1 MPGGTEQGNAP
12 ADLVERSDQPRLL
25 AGLRLAMLQAWP
37 DDAQSP
43 NWVLQ
48 AASLLHDHSSDAVK
62 ALAVL
67 RSVEH
72 AHMDAESK
80 RRFIQLRTAIQDIG
94 R

>member
-1 MPGGTEQGNAP
+1 MPGSTEQGNAL
-12 ADLVERSDQPRLL
+12 ADLTELSDQPRLL
-25 AGLRLAMLQAWP
+25 AGLRLAMLQAWR
-37 DDAQSP
+37 DAQSP

-48 AASLLHDHSSDAVK
+48 AASLLRDHSSDAGK

>member
-1 MPGGTEQGNAP
+1 MPGGTEHGNAL
-12 ADLVERSDQPRLL
+12 ADLAERSHQPRLL

-48 AASLLHDHSSDAVK
+48 AASLLHDQTGDAGK

-80 RRFIQLRTAIQDIG
+80 RRFIHVRTAIQDIG